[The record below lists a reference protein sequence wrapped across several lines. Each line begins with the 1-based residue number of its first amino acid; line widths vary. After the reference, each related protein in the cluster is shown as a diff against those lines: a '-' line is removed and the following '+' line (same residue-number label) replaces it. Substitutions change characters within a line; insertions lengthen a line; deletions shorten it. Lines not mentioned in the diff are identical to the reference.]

1 MGIRMPGQ
9 FSGIDP
15 KTVEKLMEAEKIPVE
30 QAKKRRDF
38 VVEEKAEF
46 EKLSGLLSDLDT
58 AVNGLKSKTD
68 FYKMAVESS
77 HPDIMEGTVN
87 GFASLGSYEFEVRGL
102 AKSEKELAF
111 GFPDKA
117 SSPVGFGFMMIE
129 RQDQEPMEV
138 VVEPDST
145 LNDVVRQIN
154 DSEAGV
160 RAMVINT
167 GYKPDPYRLLVISE
181 ESGEEAKI
189 TIDEDT
195 TFLEFKEQVTGR
207 NLDILFED
215 VPVTDA
221 DNNLD
226 ELVDGINFNVK
237 RSEPGT
243 RVQIN
248 ITYDLDATVE
258 GIQGFVDK
266 YNEVV
271 RFAAAQSANPKEGS
285 PGRLSGDGAVRQVMR
300 QLQSSLFPV
309 ARSRGKFSTL
319 GEIGIST
326 NPKTGELSLDNSKV
340 RGALTEDYDSVAGL
354 FIRSKEGPG
363 VGERLSDQLRSFRN
377 AESGVLKSKMRG
389 LDRVIDNQDKV
400 IERRERQL
408 EDKQASIK
416 RRFAALD
423 GQMAD
428 LQSQSNFLA
437 QRFGGKSGGGG

>member
-15 KTVEKLMEAEKIPVE
+15 KTVEKLMEAEKVPVE

-46 EKLSGLLSDLDT
+46 ERLSGLLSDLDT
-58 AVNGLKSKTD
+58 AVNGLKTKTD

-111 GFPDKA
+111 GFPDKEQ
-117 SSPVGFGFMMIE
+117 SPVGFGFMMIE
-129 RQDQEPMEV
+129 RLDKEPMEV

-154 DSEAGV
+154 DAEAGV

-167 GYKPDPYRLLVISE
+167 GYQPDPYRLLVISE
-181 ESGEEAKI
+181 ESGQEAKI

-243 RVQIN
+243 KVQLN

-271 RFAAAQSANPKEGS
+271 RFSAAQSANPSEGN
-285 PGRLSGDGAVRQVMR
+285 PGKLSGDGAVRQIMR
-300 QLQSSLFPV
+300 QLQSNLFPV
-309 ARSRGKFSTL
+309 ARSSGKFSTL
-319 GEIGIST
+319 SEIGIST
-326 NPKTGELSLDNSKV
+326 NPKTGELSLDNTKV

-354 FIRSKEGPG
+354 FIRSKDGPG
-363 VGERLSDQLRSFRN
+363 VGERLSDQLRGFRN
-377 AESGVLKSKMRG
+377 AESGVLKSKIRG

-437 QRFGGKSGGGG
+437 QRFGGNSGGGG